1 MKRNSLVSAFVLLS
15 VLIFIGNAHAKDIVF
30 FTSVD
35 NLSDETIYTVPAG
48 KKFILG
54 SVIIGNSNA
63 SDVCCAR
70 MYNTGIDLIYVGIPA
85 YGSFQHVFKN
95 VVFKAGEEIQVRN
108 GASSGFLHF
117 TVTGS
122 LVPQ

>member
-1 MKRNSLVSAFVLLS
+1 MKKNSFVLAFVLVS
-15 VLIFIGNAHAKDIVF
+15 VLIVSSSALAKDIVF

-35 NLSDETIYTVPAG
+35 NLATESIYTVPAG

-54 SVIIGNSNA
+54 SVIIGNPNDA
-63 SDVCCAR
+63 DVCCAR
-70 MYNTGIDLIYVGIPA
+70 MYNTGNDLIYVGIPA

-95 VVFKAGEEIQVRN
+95 VVFKQGEEVQVRN
-108 GASSGFLHF
+108 GASSGSLNF

-122 LVPQ
+122 LLSK